1 MGAAFCRCR
10 GPAAFAVLAT
20 LGLIAPVRA
29 QEEMPPGAT
38 DEFSLRRSELEAEMR
53 RLSGQIERIER
64 RELGL
69 LQRLERLRLDVQL
82 REREVAAS
90 DLEIRR
96 LERAVDRLQF
106 EIERVSER
114 LERRRSSLAGRLRA
128 LYRRGPLLPARA
140 LGVRADSGEWVRA
153 MGLLEHLARRDAR
166 QIEALR
172 ADTAALARSLEAR
185 KLALQQQE
193 QERRRAELRRL
204 TLARAMNEHHRL
216 LESVRGDRDMHR
228 AAYEEIQAAAAEL
241 DSLIRGVGE
250 GRTPSAAPESAWVS
264 LGAFRGIL
272 ERPVDGPVRIP
283 FGDVRH
289 PRFQTLTP
297 HRGLSFEAARRAPVR
312 AVFEGEVVFSDWLRG
327 YGHTVILDHHHGYLT
342 VYAHLDEPRV
352 RVGERVARGGVLGQ
366 AGESGSLEGPQLYFE
381 LRRDGL
387 PLDPSPWLGAGQQR
401 ARLGGER

>member
-1 MGAAFCRCR
+1 MGVAFCRLR
-10 GPAAFAVLAT
+10 GAAGLALAAALGAIPISRGQEDLPPAGADELA
-20 LGLIAPVRA
+20 IRR
-29 QEEMPPGAT
+29 
-38 DEFSLRRSELEAEMR
+38 DELAGEMR
-53 RLSGQIERIER
+53 RLGAEIERIEH
-64 RELGL
+64 REQGL
-69 LQRLERLRLDVQL
+69 LQRLERLRLDVEL
-82 REREVAAS
+82 RVREVAAS

-96 LERAVDRLQF
+96 LERAVDRIQF

-166 QIEALR
+166 LIVALR
-172 ADTAALARSLEAR
+172 ADTEALGRSLEAR
-185 KLALQQQE
+185 RVALQE
-193 QERRRAELRRL
+193 REEERRRAEVRRL
-204 TLARAMNEHHRL
+204 TLARAASEHQRL

-228 AAYEEIQAAAAEL
+228 AAFEEIRSAAAEL
-241 DSLIRGVGE
+241 DSLIGGMQE
-250 GRTPSAAPESAWVS
+250 GRLPGAAPESAWVS
-264 LGAFRGIL
+264 LGAFRGLL

-289 PRFQTLTP
+289 PRFRTLTP

-342 VYAHLDEPRV
+342 VYAHLHEPRV
-352 RVGERVARGGVLGQ
+352 RVGARVARGGVLGQ
-366 AGESGSLEGPQLYFE
+366 AGESGSLDGPQLYFE

-387 PLDPSPWLGAGQQR
+387 PLDPSPWLGAGPRR
-401 ARLGGER
+401 ARLGGEE